1 MNAGGVLMKEEKIK
15 DAVKKTYSE
24 IVSRER
30 QQCCSSPCCGDST
43 LSQAMAAGYLP
54 EELGNVPEEAAMGL
68 GCGNPTAIAALKE
81 GEVVV
86 DLGSGAGLD
95 VFLASSKVGPKGKVI
110 GVDMTEEMLEKAR
123 SLAQTHGY
131 GNVEFRLGEIEN
143 LPLEDESADVIISNC
158 VINLSPDK
166 GRVFQEAYRVLR
178 PKGRLAVSD
187 IVSEEPLPAEL
198 RQDLEAWA
206 ACVGGALEQGEY
218 LNMIGAAGFKE
229 VKVSSSR
236 EFYVEVEP
244 GKEMCRLRS
253 ITVEAYKPQK

>member
-1 MNAGGVLMKEEKIK
+1 MEQDRVKETVR
-15 DAVKKTYSE
+15 AAYSE
-24 IVSRER
+24 IAR
-30 QQCCSSPCCGDST
+30 QEQQSCCSSSCCGNTSI
-43 LSQAMAAGYLP
+43 LEGLRAGYLL
-54 EELGNVPEEAAMGL
+54 EDLESVPEEAAMGL
-68 GCGNPTAIAALKE
+68 GCGNPTAIAALRE

-95 VFLASSKVGPKGKVI
+95 VFLASGKVGPKGKVI
-110 GVDMTEEMLEKAR
+110 GVDMTEEMLEKAN
-123 SLAQTHGY
+123 SIAQTHGY
-131 GNVEFRLGEIEN
+131 QNVEFRLGEIEN

-166 GRVFQEAYRVLR
+166 GRVFREAYRVLR

-244 GKEMCRLRS
+244 GKETCKLRS
-253 ITVEAYKPQK
+253 ITVEAHKPQNQS

>member
-1 MNAGGVLMKEEKIK
+1 MKEEKIK

-24 IVSRER
+24 IASRE
-30 QQCCSSPCCGDST
+30 QQSCCSSSCCGNTSI
-43 LSQAMAAGYLP
+43 LEALHAGYLL
-54 EELGNVPEEAAMGL
+54 EDMESVPEEAAMGL

-95 VFLASSKVGPKGKVI
+95 VFLAASKVGPKGKVI
-110 GVDMTEEMLEKAR
+110 GVDMTEEMLAKANN
-123 SLAQTHGY
+123 LAQTHGY
-131 GNVEFRLGEIEN
+131 QNVEFRLGEIEN

-187 IVSEEPLPAEL
+187 IISEEPLPAEL
-198 RQDLEAWA
+198 RQDMEAWA

-229 VKVSSSR
+229 LKVSSSR

-244 GKEMCRLRS
+244 GKETCKLRS
-253 ITVEAYKPQK
+253 ITVEAHKPQNQS